1 MNEIELQGMNNLEI
15 TPAMRKYANKKLEKA
30 AEHTQQYISNIRA
43 NLSHE
48 NHTATNLIE
57 VIVFLHGGKTIRNQT
72 RSEDMYA
79 SIDIAC
85 SSLERQLRK
94 YKEKQIALQR
104 SRSLQDKII
113 ATEDM
118 PQAV

>member
-1 MNEIELQGMNNLEI
+1 MNKIELQGMNLEI
-15 TPAMRKYANKKLEKA
+15 TRAMDEYANRKIDNA
-30 AEHTQQYISNIRA
+30 TEHTQAYISNIRA
-43 NLSHE
+43 NLSYE

-57 VIVFLHGGKTIRNQT
+57 IIVFLSGGKIIRNQT

-85 SSLERQLRK
+85 SSIERQLRK
-94 YKEKQIALQR
+94 YKEKQIDLKR
-104 SRSLQDKII
+104 SRSLQEKLT
-113 ATEDM
+113 APEEM